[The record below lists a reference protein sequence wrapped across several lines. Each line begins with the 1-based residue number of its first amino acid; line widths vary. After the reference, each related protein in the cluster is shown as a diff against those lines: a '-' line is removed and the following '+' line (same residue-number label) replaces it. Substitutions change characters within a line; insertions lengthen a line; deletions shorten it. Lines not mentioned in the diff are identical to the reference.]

1 MPPASSVKL
10 NQFWHIKNPPV
21 NIVNAKQSKQ
31 QQQQALKPK
40 LHLIKSFDWV
50 VWNNNKLQLIYKML
64 ENWSV

>member
-40 LHLIKSFDWV
+40 LHLIKSFD
-50 VWNNNKLQLIYKML
+50 
-64 ENWSV
+64 